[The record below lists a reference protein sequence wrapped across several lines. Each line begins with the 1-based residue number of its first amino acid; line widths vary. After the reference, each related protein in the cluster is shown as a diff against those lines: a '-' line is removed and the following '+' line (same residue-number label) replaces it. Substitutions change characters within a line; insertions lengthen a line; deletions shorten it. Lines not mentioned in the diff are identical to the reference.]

1 MFFRIVAKA
10 MTHRRSRIAVALIA
24 LAVGA
29 SVAAAMLSVYYDAG
43 RKMSRELRAYGANVM
58 VSPSAGAQFIDQRIA
73 DDLTGQTWPAEIA
86 GAAPYL
92 YVVATAGHTPDSTL
106 DQALATPLTRVVVA
120 GTWIDAARKVSP
132 WWQISGQWV
141 QSRNDDTHCLVGAR
155 LANQLG
161 LRTGQQVT
169 LIYGER
175 PEASGARSGEPP
187 GQRPEKSPPKGGT
200 TNPSRGSNFEITGIL
215 TTGGSEEDQIVL
227 PLAAAQKLAGLDG
240 RVSALAISAV
250 GDTSQIE
257 GLVSQINTRVPGVQA
272 EAVRQISEGE
282 GRVLGKLSLTMLLV
296 TILML
301 AAASLSVTTTLGSL
315 VMERRKEIG
324 TMKAIG
330 AKDSRLLKLFLFEVV
345 TLGVGGGVIGY
356 VAGIGLAQVIGHSLF
371 GLGVTPRL
379 QVFGVV
385 MAISIAVALASGI
398 IPIRKIK
405 GVQPAV
411 ILRGD

>member
-58 VSPSAGAQFIDQRIA
+58 VSPFEGAQFIDQRIG
-73 DDLTGQTWPAEIA
+73 DDLTTQTWPAEIA

-92 YVVATAGHTPDSTL
+92 YIVATAGANKNGDSKPNGESSDANL
-106 DQALATPLTRVVVA
+106 DQGPLTRVVVS

-132 WWQISGQWV
+132 WWQISGQWI
-141 QSRNDDTHCLVGAR
+141 QSRNDMTHCLAGAR
-155 LANQLG
+155 LAKQLG
-161 LRTGQQVT
+161 LSAGQQVT

-175 PEASGARSGEPP
+175 PAADEASRARDAAKTPN
-187 GQRPEKSPPKGGT
+187 KT
-200 TNPSRGSNFEITGIL
+200 ATGSNFEIAGIL
-215 TTGGSEEDQIVL
+215 TTGGGEEDQIIL

-240 RVSALAISAV
+240 RVSAVAVSAV
-250 GDTSQIE
+250 GNTNQIE
-257 GLVSQINTRVPGVQA
+257 ALVSQINSRVPGAQA
-272 EAVRQISEGE
+272 GPVRQISEGE
-282 GRVLGKLSLTMLLV
+282 GRVLGKLGLTMLLV

-315 VMERRKEIG
+315 VIERRKEIG

-345 TLGVGGGVIGY
+345 TLGLGGGIIGY

-371 GLGVTPRL
+371 GLGVTPRFP
-379 QVFGVV
+379 VFVVV
-385 MAISIAVALASGI
+385 MAISVTVALVSGI
-398 IPIRKIK
+398 VPIRRIR